1 MKIVLVD
8 DDPDLIEVMH
18 LSLQHAGHEVTASP
32 AGAPIVPALKSDPP
46 DVLITDLMMAELT
59 GLELCEL
66 IKAHARLSG
75 MKIILISART
85 DNIWKDKAR
94 DCGADGFIAHP
105 LDPVI
110 FAADVEQI
118 VAEAF

>member
-8 DDPDLIEVMH
+8 DDPDLIEVMY

-32 AGAPIVPALKSDPP
+32 ASAPIVSALKSDPP
-46 DVLITDLMMAELT
+46 DVLITDLVMAELT

-66 IKAHARLSG
+66 VKANARLSG

-85 DNIWKDKAR
+85 DKIWKDKAR
-94 DCGADGFIAHP
+94 KCGADGFIDKP
-105 LDPVI
+105 IDPVT
-110 FAADVEQI
+110 FAADVEEI
-118 VAEAF
+118 VAQA

>member
-8 DDPDLIEVMH
+8 DDPDLIEVMY

-32 AGAPIVPALKSDPP
+32 AGAPIVPILKNDPP
-46 DVLITDLMMAELT
+46 DVLITDLVMAELT

-66 IKAHARLSG
+66 IKAHAPLSS

-85 DNIWKDKAR
+85 DKLWKDKAR
-94 DCGADGFIAHP
+94 KCGADGFIDKP
-105 LDPVI
+105 IDPVT
-110 FAADVEQI
+110 FAADVEKI
-118 VAEAF
+118 VATAV

>member
-8 DDPDLIEVMH
+8 DDPDLIEIMY
-18 LSLQHAGHEVTASP
+18 LSLQQAGHEVTASP
-32 AGAPIVPALKSDPP
+32 AGANIVPNLKSDPP

-66 IKAHARLSG
+66 IKATARLSG

-85 DNIWKDKAR
+85 DKLWKDRAR
-94 DCGADGFIAHP
+94 ECGADGFIEKP
-105 LDPVI
+105 IDPVI

-118 VAEAF
+118 VAKAS

>member
-8 DDPDLIEVMH
+8 DDPDLIEVMY
-18 LSLQHAGHEVTASP
+18 LSLQQAGHEVLASP
-32 AGAPIVPALKSDPP
+32 AGGPIVSNLKYDPP
-46 DVLITDLMMAELT
+46 DVLITDLVMAELT

-66 IKAHARLSG
+66 VKANARLSG

-85 DNIWKDKAR
+85 DKLWKEKAR
-94 DCGADGFIAHP
+94 ACGADGFIDKP
-105 LDPVI
+105 IDPVT

-118 VAEAF
+118 VAQAI